1 MKLFGSKNFSGEI
14 ISTLPGNAFVV
25 LDAVIVTV
33 VVSVVIVVA
42 SVAVVTVVDVVG
54 VE

>member
-1 MKLFGSKNFSGEI
+1 MKLSGSKNFSGEI

-33 VVSVVIVVA
+33 VIVVA
-42 SVAVVTVVDVVG
+42 AVAVVTVVDVVG